1 MILSGRQ
8 ADRKAVIMMN
18 MKIESYCVGPVQTN
32 CYFAINETT
41 KEMFIVDPGD
51 EASMLA
57 ERIREKRYLPK
68 AILLTHGHFDHA
80 GAAEELAK
88 LVSASHMDA
97 DSAGQAVPIY
107 AYETEK
113 ETLKDPVRN
122 VSGMI
127 GKHEVYHADIYV
139 KDEQVL
145 SIAGFSIRVLH
156 TPGHTSGGCCY
167 YVPKEDVLF
176 SGDTLFC
183 QSVGRT
189 DFPGG
194 SMGEIVQSIRKKLM
208 TLPEQTEV
216 YPGHMDTTSIGQ
228 ERMWN
233 PYLT

>member
-1 MILSGRQ
+1 MS
-8 ADRKAVIMMN
+8 

-32 CYFAINETT
+32 CYFAVNETT

-51 EASMLA
+51 EAAMLA
-57 ERIREKRYLPK
+57 AKIREKGYLPK

-80 GAAEELAK
+80 GAAGELAE
-88 LVSASHMDA
+88 LLSVPSDSECPAEQAS
-97 DSAGQAVPIY
+97 VPIY
-107 AYETEK
+107 AYRIEK
-113 ETLKDPVRN
+113 ETLEDPARN

-127 GKHEVYHADIYV
+127 GKQEVYHADIYV
-139 KDEQVL
+139 KDEQIL
-145 SIAGFSIRVLH
+145 TIAGFSIRVLH

-167 YVPKEDVLF
+167 YIPKEDVLF

-194 SMGEIVQSIRKKLM
+194 SMSRIVQSIQEKLLV
-208 TLPEQTEV
+208 LPEQTEV
-216 YPGHMDTTSIGQ
+216 YPGHMETTSIGQ

>member
-1 MILSGRQ
+1 
-8 ADRKAVIMMN
+8 MMC

-32 CYFAINETT
+32 CYFAVNETT

-57 ERIREKRYLPK
+57 AKIREKGYLPK

-80 GAAEELAK
+80 GAAGELAE
-88 LVSASHMDA
+88 LLSVPSGSGCPAEQAS
-97 DSAGQAVPIY
+97 VPIY
-107 AYETEK
+107 AYRTEK
-113 ETLKDPVRN
+113 ETLEDPARN

-127 GKHEVYHADIYV
+127 GKQEVYHADVYV
-139 KDEQVL
+139 KDEQIL
-145 SIAGFSIRVLH
+145 TIAGFSIRVLH

-167 YVPKEDVLF
+167 YIPKEDVLF

-194 SMGEIVQSIRKKLM
+194 SMSRIVQSIQEKLLV
-208 TLPEQTEV
+208 LPEQTEV
-216 YPGHMDTTSIGQ
+216 YPGHMETTSIGQ